1 MNSLHGFELVREER
15 IAELDTQAKLYRHV
29 KTGAQLLSLENKDEN
44 KVFGIGFFTPP
55 QSSNGLT
62 HILEHSVLCASRK
75 YPVKEPFV
83 ELAKSSLN
91 TFLNAMTFSDS
102 TWYPVASTNLRD
114 LYNLI
119 DVYLDCVFFPQ
130 LPPHILRQ
138 EGWHYELENPD
149 EPIVYKGVVFNEM
162 KGNYSSPDGLIGDYS
177 QQSLYPDTYY
187 AYDSGGDPKV
197 IPTLTYDEFIAYHRR
212 HYHPSNAMVYF
223 YGDDD
228 PVERL
233 RIMDAYLSEFEAAP
247 LEKQIPA
254 QQPFLK
260 PHYSQHS
267 YAASEDSEEGKSFIT
282 VNWGLPEFTDSDL
295 EMGLSILQYILIGS
309 SASPLRKALI
319 DSGLGEGL
327 TGGGI
332 NNYQKFPY
340 FSTGLKGIK
349 PESASEIERIIIET
363 LQKLVDEGIQPEMIE
378 AAMNSTEFAL
388 REANT
393 GSAPRGLVYLFG
405 LIANWPYGHD
415 PFEAIRYE
423 KPLAALKARLATGER
438 YFEGLIKQY
447 LLDNQHRTTVLLT
460 PDATLGEQIEREEA
474 EKLAAAKAKMGESD
488 LQQIIAETVE
498 LKEIQVTPD
507 SEEDLEKIPTL
518 SLADMEKKHRAIPLT
533 VSQDQGATLLY
544 HDLPTNGIIYLDLA
558 LEMHTL
564 RPEQVAWA
572 GLLRRLLLEIGTETE
587 DYVTFSQRIGRKIGG
602 LSVAPLV
609 SMKDSGIGDVARMVV
624 RGKATPAQSDDLLA
638 ILHDVLLT
646 VKLDNRDRFKQIL
659 MQEKARLES
668 GIVPSGHSFAMTR
681 LGSMLNAASWANEQI
696 SGVDYLFFV
705 RSLAEKIETDWA
717 SVLAELQG
725 VYHTLVNRNELV
737 VNITLD
743 AANYAEFAPKLSAF
757 LAALPTKEARLQ
769 QWSPRKNAKNE
780 ALTIPSQVNYVAK
793 GANLFEVG
801 YEPHGSVAAITNY
814 TGLTY
819 LWERIRVQ
827 GGAYGGFNRFNELS
841 GTFAFASY
849 RDPNL
854 TATLDNYAGMA
865 DFLSNL
871 EVSDSE
877 VERSIIGAIGEL
889 DAYQLP
895 DAKGYTSMVEYLT
908 EQTADKQ
915 QQMRDE
921 LLDTTAQDFKRFGEI
936 LRRMEASAR
945 VVVVGSAADVEKAN
959 AERGGFLSVT
969 KVL

>member
-1 MNSLHGFELVREER
+1 MHGFELVREEH
-15 IAELDTQAKLYRHV
+15 ITELDTQAKLYRHI

-102 TWYPVASTNLRD
+102 TWYPVASTNMRD

-119 DVYLDCVFFPQ
+119 DVYLDCVFYPQ

-162 KGNYSSPDGLIGDYS
+162 KGNYSSPDGLIGDFS
-177 QQSLYPDTYY
+177 QQSLFPDTYY

-197 IPTLTYDEFIAYHRR
+197 IPTLTYEEFTEYHRR
-212 HYHPSNAMVYF
+212 HYHPSNSMIYF

-233 RIMDAYLSEFEAAP
+233 RLMDAYLKDFDPAP
-247 LEKQIPA
+247 IEKVIPE
-254 QQPFLK
+254 QKPFTA
-260 PHYSQHS
+260 PRSAQHS
-267 YAASEDSEEGKSFIT
+267 YAASEDSEDGKSFVT
-282 VNWGLPEFTDSDL
+282 VNWALPEFTDSELD
-295 EMGLSILQYILIGS
+295 MGLTILQYILIGS

-349 PESASEIERIIIET
+349 PESAPQVERIILET
-363 LQKLVDEGIQPEMIE
+363 LEKLAKDGIEPDMIE
-378 AAMNSTEFAL
+378 AAMNSTEFTL

-415 PFEAIRYE
+415 PFEAISYE
-423 KPLAALKARLATGER
+423 KPLGAVKAHLAKGER
-438 YFEGLIKQY
+438 YFEDLIARY
-447 LLDNQHRTTVLLT
+447 LVNNQHRTTVLLT
-460 PDATLGEQIEREEA
+460 PDATLGEKTEQEEA
-474 EKLAAAKAKMGESD
+474 EILAAAKAKMSETD
-488 LQQIIAETVE
+488 LQHIIAETEE
-498 LKEIQVTPD
+498 LKQIQVTPD
-507 SEEDLEKIPTL
+507 SEEALATIPTL
-518 SLADMEKKHRAIPLT
+518 KLEDMEKKHKALPIT
-533 VSQDQGATLLY
+533 VSQDRGVTILY

-564 RPEQVAWA
+564 RPEQVSYA
-572 GLLRRLLLEIGTETE
+572 GLLRRVLLEIGTETE
-587 DYVTFSQRIGRKIGG
+587 DYVKFSQRIGRKIGG
-602 LSVAPLV
+602 LSAAPLI
-609 SMKDSGIGDVARMVV
+609 SMKDGGTDGVARLVL
-624 RGKATPAQSDDLLA
+624 RGKATPAQADDLLA
-638 ILHDVLLT
+638 IIRDVLLT
-646 VKLDNRDRFKQIL
+646 VKLDNRERFKQIL

-668 GIVPSGHSFAMTR
+668 GIVPSGHSFAITR
-681 LGSMLNAASWANEQI
+681 LGAMLNEASWATEQI
-696 SGVDYLFFV
+696 SGADYLFFV
-705 RSLAEKIETDWA
+705 RGLAEKIETDWA
-717 SVLAELQG
+717 SVLAELEG
-725 VYHTLVNRNELV
+725 VYKTLVNRNGLIANV
-737 VNITLD
+737 TLD

-757 LAALPTKEARLQ
+757 LSALPNKEVTLQ
-769 QWSPRKNAKNE
+769 RWSPRKNAKNE
-780 ALTIPSQVNYVAK
+780 ALTIPAQVNYVAK
-793 GANLFEVG
+793 GANLFEAG

-841 GTFAFASY
+841 GTFVFASY

-854 TATLDNYAGMA
+854 TGTLDNYDGMPG
-865 DFLSNL
+865 FLSDL

-877 VERSIIGAIGEL
+877 VERSIIGAIGEI

-895 DAKGYTSMVEYLT
+895 DAKGYTSLVEYLT
-908 EQTADKQ
+908 GQTNAKQ

-921 LLDTTAQDFKRFGEI
+921 LLGTTAQDFKRFGEI
-936 LRRMEASAR
+936 LKRMEPLSR
-945 VVVVGSAADVEKAN
+945 VVVVGSNADVEKAN
-959 AERGGFLSVT
+959 EERGDFLTVT

>member
-1 MNSLHGFELVREER
+1 MHGFELVREEH
-15 IAELDTQAKLYRHV
+15 ITELDTQAKLYRHI

-119 DVYLDCVFFPQ
+119 DVYLDCVFYPQ

-162 KGNYSSPDGLIGDYS
+162 KGNYSSPDGLIGDFS
-177 QQSLYPDTYY
+177 QQSLFPDTYY

-197 IPTLTYDEFIAYHRR
+197 IPTLTYEEFTEYHRR
-212 HYHPSNAMVYF
+212 HYHPSNSMIYF

-233 RIMDAYLSEFEAAP
+233 RLMDAYLKDFDPAP
-247 LEKQIPA
+247 IQKVIPE
-254 QQPFLK
+254 QKPFTA
-260 PHYSQHS
+260 PRNAQHS
-267 YAASEDSEEGKSFIT
+267 YAASEDSEDGKSFVT
-282 VNWGLPEFTDSDL
+282 VNWALPEFTDSELD
-295 EMGLSILQYILIGS
+295 MGLTILQYILIGS

-327 TGGGI
+327 TGGGV
-332 NNYQKFPY
+332 NNFQKFPY

-349 PESASEIERIIIET
+349 PESAPEVERIILET
-363 LQKLVDEGIQPEMIE
+363 LQKLAKDGIEPDMIE
-378 AAMNSTEFAL
+378 AAMNSTEFTL

-405 LIANWPYGHD
+405 LIANWPYDHD
-415 PFEAIRYE
+415 QFEAISYE
-423 KPLAALKARLATGER
+423 KPLAAVKAHLAKGER
-438 YFEGLIKQY
+438 YFEDLITRY
-447 LLDNQHRTTVLLT
+447 LVNNQHRTTVLLT
-460 PDATLGEQIEREEA
+460 PGATLGEKTEQEEA
-474 EKLAAAKAKMGESD
+474 EILAAAKAKMSETD
-488 LQQIIAETVE
+488 LQHIIAETEE
-498 LKEIQVTPD
+498 LKQIQVTPD
-507 SEEDLEKIPTL
+507 SEEALATIPTL
-518 SLADMEKKHRAIPLT
+518 KLEDMEKKHKALPISESREKGVTI
-533 VSQDQGATLLY
+533 LY

-564 RPEQVAWA
+564 RPEQVPYA
-572 GLLRRLLLEIGTETE
+572 GLLRRVLLEIGTETE
-587 DYVTFSQRIGRKIGG
+587 DYVKFSQRIGRKIGG
-602 LSVAPLV
+602 LGAAPLI
-609 SMKDSGIGDVARMVV
+609 SMKDGGTDGVARLVL
-624 RGKATPAQSDDLLA
+624 RGKATPAQADDLLA
-638 ILHDVLLT
+638 IIRDVLLT
-646 VKLDNRDRFKQIL
+646 VKLDNRERFKQIL

-668 GIVPSGHSFAMTR
+668 GIVPSGHSFAITR
-681 LGSMLNAASWANEQI
+681 LGAMLNEASWATEQI
-696 SGVDYLFFV
+696 SGADYLFFV
-705 RSLAEKIETDWA
+705 RGLAEKIETDWA
-717 SVLAELQG
+717 SVLAELEG
-725 VYHTLVNRNELV
+725 VYKTLVNRNGLIANV
-737 VNITLD
+737 TLD

-757 LAALPTKEARLQ
+757 LNGLPSKEVTLQ
-769 QWSPRKNAKNE
+769 RWSPRKNAKNE
-780 ALTIPSQVNYVAK
+780 ALTIPAQVNYVAK
-793 GANLFEVG
+793 GANLFEAG

-841 GTFAFASY
+841 GTFVFASY

-854 TATLDNYAGMA
+854 TGTLDNYDGMPG
-865 DFLSNL
+865 FLSDL

-877 VERSIIGAIGEL
+877 VERSIIGAIGEI

-895 DAKGYTSMVEYLT
+895 DAKGYTSLVEYLT
-908 EQTADKQ
+908 GQTNAKQ

-921 LLDTTAQDFKRFGEI
+921 LLGTTAQDFKRFGEI
-936 LRRMEASAR
+936 LKRMEPLSR
-945 VVVVGSAADVEKAN
+945 VVVVGSNADVEKAN
-959 AERGGFLSVT
+959 EERGDFLTVT